1 VTCRRGARL
10 QDQRAGPATEGG
22 SVGLDAVAAAV
33 DEAVAAERLRIVATR
48 VRVTASGSRP
58 R

>member
-1 VTCRRGARL
+1 MTCRRGARL
-10 QDQRAGPATEGG
+10 QDQRAGPATEDG

>member
-1 VTCRRGARL
+1 VTCRRAARL
-10 QDQRAGPATEGG
+10 QDQRAGPATESG

-48 VRVTASGSRP
+48 VRVTASGGRP